1 MRRRISL
8 TMVAMVAGALVLAG
22 LGTLGLT
29 TLDSVYQTQSQLV
42 TEARQL
48 SQGLQQEVTAGNPR
62 HPLAVLRSA
71 ISVLKAPLGLEGEA
85 VFALTPQGDPYNF
98 LDPKAPLD
106 LPGGLRPGDMDMAQ
120 LIISQSD
127 SGHRGRL
134 AWAAYLFSTKYPVAR
149 ARRFDV
155 VNLVVLLTRQ
165 APTGI
170 TRATYW
176 FGVAAALTLVISLV
190 VANRLGYRIARP
202 LADTEAVTRRI
213 AEGDLNARAPVP
225 EREGP
230 ELKSLARSVNQMAD
244 SLERARGAQ
253 QQFLMSVSHDLRTP
267 LTSIRGFAEAIADGT
282 AADLAHATGVITS
295 ESRRLERLVGDL
307 LELAKLQS
315 GAFSLRLGAVDAGR
329 VAEEVASAFGPRAS
343 DLGLCLQVST
353 ASPAAVLCEADPDRL
368 GQVVANLTENA
379 LNYAASTVSVRVEAP
394 TRNGD
399 GPSVLVEDDGPGIAQ
414 AERSVVFERLFRS
427 SSIAGRNLGGGSG
440 LGLAIVKE
448 LVDAMGGTVRAEPAA
463 SGGTLMVV
471 RLRPAPFK
479 RLQPRPSE
487 TPFAAG

>member
-42 TEARQL
+42 TESRQL
-48 SQGLQQEVTAGNPR
+48 SQGLQEEVTAGNPR
-62 HPLAVLRSA
+62 DPLAVLRSA
-71 ISVLKAPLGLEGEA
+71 IGVLKAPLGLEGEA
-85 VFALTPQGDPYNF
+85 VFALTPQGNPYNF
-98 LDPKAPLD
+98 LDPKAPLG

-120 LIISQSD
+120 LIVSQSD

-155 VNLVVLLTRQ
+155 VNLVVVLTRR
-165 APTGI
+165 APSGV

-176 FGVAAALTLVISLV
+176 FGVAAALTLVISLA
-190 VANRLGYRIARP
+190 VANRLGYRMARP

-213 AEGDLNARAPVP
+213 AQGDLHARAPVP
-225 EREGP
+225 EKEGP

-267 LTSIRGFAEAIADGT
+267 LTSIRGFAEAIADG
-282 AADLAHATGVITS
+282 AATDVAHAAGVIS
-295 ESRRLERLVGDL
+295 NESRRLERLVGDL

-315 GAFSLRLGAVDAGR
+315 GGFSLRLGTVDAGR
-329 VAEEVASAFGPRAS
+329 VAEEVALAFGPRAAE
-343 DLGLCLQVST
+343 LGLCLQVRT
-353 ASPAAVLCEADPDRL
+353 AGPGPVLCEADPDRL
-368 GQVVANLTENA
+368 GQVVANLAENA
-379 LNYAASTVSVRVEAP
+379 LNYAAAMVSVRVEP
-394 TRNGD
+394 PSREGD
-399 GPSVLVEDDGPGIAQ
+399 GPSVLVEDDGPGIAE
-414 AERSVVFERLFRS
+414 AERLVVFERLFRS
-427 SSIAGRNLGGGSG
+427 RSVAGRNLGGGSG

-448 LVDAMGGTVRAEPAA
+448 LVNAMGGTVQAEPAA
-463 SGGTLMVV
+463 RGGTLMIV
-471 RLRPAPFK
+471 RLRPAPF
-479 RLQPRPSE
+479 RRSQPRPSQA
-487 TPFAAG
+487 PSAAG